1 MEIKLM
7 KRIILLSILI
17 LICGLSYSQENC
29 DKFKTGEFQ
38 NIENGILKA
47 KIQRNDSIQTEQY

>member
-1 MEIKLM
+1 M